1 MNMPRFNMNWIYG
14 IVIITLITLYMTQG
28 RDSSSVMTQTSYSEF
43 KTMVMKGYASEIVV
57 NNYSN
62 SLQVYIKPEHIRDVF
77 HKGVDQTG
85 QRPSVSVAIGSSDQ
99 VESFVNEARE
109 AGKFT
114 GKYSYDNTKDSEFFN
129 SLIMNILFFG
139 GIIMVWMFIM
149 RRMGG
154 GAGAGMGGAGIFNVG
169 KSKAQMYEKGGDLG
183 ITFKDV
189 AGQAGAKQE
198 MQEIVDFLKNPQKYT
213 DLGGKIPKGA
223 LLVGPPG
230 TGKTLLAKAVAGEA
244 GVPFFS
250 MSGSDFVEM
259 FVGVGASRVRDLFEK
274 AKSKAPCIIFIDEID
289 AVGRARSKNPAMGGN
304 DERENTL
311 NALLTEMDGFGT
323 NSGIITLA
331 ATNRADMLDSAL
343 LRAGRFDRQ
352 IHVDLPDLNE
362 RKEVFMVH
370 LKPLKL
376 DDSVDIDFLARQT
389 PGFSGADI
397 ANVCNEA
404 ALIAARFNREKV
416 GKQDFLDAVDRI
428 IGGLEKKTKV
438 MTEQEKR
445 SIAIHEAG
453 HATIS
458 WFTEFANPLVKVSI
472 VPRGRALGAAW
483 YLPEERVL
491 QTKEAMLDEMCSL
504 LGGRAA
510 EELFIGHISTGAMN
524 DLERTTKQAYGMVAY
539 AGMSDKLPNL
549 CYYNQQE
556 YTFQKPYSETTAK
569 LMDEEVLK
577 MVNEQYERAKQILSE
592 HKEGHAQLAQL
603 LVDREVIFADDV
615 EKIFGKRPW
624 TSRSEELLEA
634 QMRAD
639 AERMAEER
647 ARELEA
653 QANAEKADNAE
664 STDNSDNN

>member
-1 MNMPRFNMNWIYG
+1 MSWIYG
-14 IVIITLITLYMTQG
+14 MVIVGLMAFYFTQDREQTG
-28 RDSSSVMTQTSYSEF
+28 IHTETTYSDFKVMVE
-43 KTMVMKGYASEIVV
+43 KGYANEIVV
-57 NNYSN
+57 NKHTSTLLMYVKGEH
-62 SLQVYIKPEHIRDVF
+62 VYDVF
-77 HKGVDQTG
+77 HQHIDKTG
-85 QRPSVSVAIGSSDQ
+85 KKPAVTVSIGSVDQ
-99 VESFVNEARE
+99 VEQFVNQARE
-109 AGKFT
+109 EGKFT
-114 GKYSYDNTKDSEFFN
+114 GKFSYDNSKENDFFS
-129 SLIMNILFFG
+129 SLLMNILFFG
-139 GIIMVWMFIM
+139 GIILVWMFIM

-154 GAGAGMGGAGIFNVG
+154 GGSGMMGPGNIFSVG
-169 KSKAQMYEKGGDLG
+169 KSKAQMYEKGGELG

-274 AKSKAPCIIFIDEID
+274 AKTKAPCIIFIDEID

-343 LRAGRFDRQ
+343 MRAGRFDRQ

-362 RKEVFMVH
+362 RKEVFNVH

-376 DDSVDIDFLARQT
+376 DANLDIDFLARQT

-404 ALIAARFNREKV
+404 ALIAARHNRDSV

-549 CYYNQQE
+549 CYYNNNE
-556 YTFQKPYSETTAK
+556 YQFQRPYSETTAK
-569 LMDEEVLK
+569 VMDDEVLK
-577 MVNEQYERAKQILSE
+577 MINEQYERAKQILTE
-592 HKEGHAQLAQL
+592 HKDGHAQLAQL

-624 TSRSEELLEA
+624 TSRAEELIEA
-634 QMRAD
+634 QQRAEAEAM
-639 AERMAEER
+639 AERR
-647 ARELEA
+647 AKELEA
-653 QANAEKADNAE
+653 KETEAKEQQAKEKNNEDKE
-664 STDNSDNN
+664 S